1 MKSKTAQERLQK
13 QLIQTRIANK
23 EDKRQQIRKNIE
35 RSSRLL
41 DNYYNPNLHPNHWQ
55 TTGAIKHKHNYIY
68 GETGLGYKIPSFQNE
83 SSTNQQYNNNTNSK
97 IKQRIIKQQMHYIEF
112 NHLDDNEII
121 VTIEHCSE
129 CDKHQLHTNHVNN
142 IYSHIAK
149 LIQKSI
155 LTRFPFIKVYLKPV
169 DEDKLSSRIGAFEIQ
184 YASRI
189 SNQTLIVPL
198 FSKLNTGI
206 WPSIYNVIYK
216 ISSLVPEFE
225 IKCILYDSEE
235 ERNESVINVN
245 DNINQNA
252 YLLPT
257 KYEKIKINLYL
268 FDNKKIQQYSQEA
281 KDAIDV
287 IYNPKR
293 KIMMYYENQ
302 NQNNNSVSNSMMLRP
317 KSSKDKDSLRT
328 QNEMNMRSSSTQK
341 PKYSLCSESTSSFG
355 NYSAVSTYS
364 KFNYNNTSHLQLQH
378 QLNFNQTN
386 SLSHLHKLKQIDDS
400 DVINSVKGKLL
411 SSGYTNIEGILTFHN
426 VPYDT
431 YLIEIENNR
440 NFLQCAAVLKFT
452 QIMKP
457 NINTS
462 KYTINK
468 IFRLKRQIDAY
479 LEVYLYSN
487 NNKVEHKMKLIE
499 NARVILIRNYSNEI
513 VGLNSQLEDKF
524 ELKESE
530 IVRGRY
536 EIITTPGTMRI
547 TVHKIGYQPIDKVI
561 ELKCGENKIN
571 IELQ

>member
-1 MKSKTAQERLQK
+1 MKSKTTQERLQK

-41 DNYYNPNLHPNHWQ
+41 DNYYNPNLHSNHWQ

-68 GETGLGYKIPSFQNE
+68 GETGLGYKIPSFQND
-83 SSTNQQYNNNTNSK
+83 QYNNNNTNST
-97 IKQRIIKQQMHYIEF
+97 INQRIIKQQMHYIEF
-112 NHLDDNEII
+112 DHLDDNEII

-129 CDKHQLHTNHVNN
+129 CDKHQSHTNHINN

-184 YASRI
+184 YASKI
-189 SNQTLIVPL
+189 NNQILIVPL

-216 ISSLVPEFE
+216 ISSLVPEFDV
-225 IKCILYDSEE
+225 KCILYDGEE
-235 ERNESVINVN
+235 ERNENINMN
-245 DNINQNA
+245 NHINQNS
-252 YLLPT
+252 YLLST
-257 KYEKIKINLYL
+257 KYENIKINLYQ
-268 FDNKKIQQYSQEA
+268 FDTNKIQQYSQEA

-287 IYNPKR
+287 IYNPKK

-302 NQNNNSVSNSMMLRP
+302 SKNNSNSLMMLRP
-317 KSSKDKDSLRT
+317 KSSKDNNS
-328 QNEMNMRSSSTQK
+328 QNGKIIRSNSIQK
-341 PKYSLCSESTSSFG
+341 QNYSMCSASTSSFG
-355 NYSAVSTYS
+355 NYSAVSTHS
-364 KFNYNNTSHLQLQH
+364 QFNNNNNNNKSHLQLQH
-378 QLNFNQTN
+378 QLNFNKTN
-386 SLSHLHKLKQIDDS
+386 TLSNLHKLKQIDDS

-411 SSGYTNIEGILTFHN
+411 SSGYTNIEGVLTFHN

-431 YLIEIENNR
+431 YIIEIENNR
-440 NFLQCAAVLKFT
+440 NFLQCATVLKFSH
-452 QIMKP
+452 IMKT
-457 NINTS
+457 NINNS
-462 KYTINK
+462 IYTINK

-487 NNKVEHKMKLIE
+487 NNNNENDEMKLIE

-536 EIITTPGTMRI
+536 EIITTPGKMRLNVI
-547 TVHKIGYQPIDKVI
+547 KGGYQPIDKEI

>member
-1 MKSKTAQERLQK
+1 MKSKTAKERLQK

-68 GETGLGYKIPSFQNE
+68 GETGLGYKIPSLQKE
-83 SSTNQQYNNNTNSK
+83 SSNNQQQYNNSK
-97 IKQRIIKQQMHYIEF
+97 IKQRIIKQQMHYTEF
-112 NHLDDNEII
+112 DHLDNNEII

-129 CDKHQLHTNHVNN
+129 CEKHQSHTNHVNN
-142 IYSHIAK
+142 IYYHIAK

-155 LTRFPFIKVYLKPV
+155 ITRFPFIKVYLKPV

-184 YASRI
+184 YASKI
-189 SNQTLIVPL
+189 NNQILIVPL

-216 ISSLVPEFE
+216 ISSVVPEFDV
-225 IKCILYDSEE
+225 KCILYDGEE
-235 ERNESVINVN
+235 ERNENINMN
-245 DNINQNA
+245 ANINNQNA

-257 KYEKIKINLYL
+257 KYENIKINLYQ
-268 FDNKKIQQYSQEA
+268 FDTNKIQQYSQEA

-287 IYNPKR
+287 IYNPKK
-293 KIMMYYENQ
+293 KIMMYYEKQ
-302 NQNNNSVSNSMMLRP
+302 NKSNSLMMLRP
-317 KSSKDKDSLRT
+317 KSSKDNNS
-328 QNEMNMRSSSTQK
+328 QNEKILRSSSTQK
-341 PKYSLCSESTSSFG
+341 QNYSMCSASTSSFG
-355 NYSAVSTYS
+355 NYSAVSTYDQCNKS
-364 KFNYNNTSHLQLQH
+364 NNNKSHLQLQH
-378 QLNFNQTN
+378 QLNFNKTN
-386 SLSHLHKLKQIDDS
+386 ILSNLHKLKQIDDS

-411 SSGYTNIEGILTFHN
+411 SSGYTNIEGVLTFHN

-431 YLIEIENNR
+431 YIIEIENNR
-440 NFLQCAAVLKFT
+440 NFLQCGTVLKFSH
-452 QIMKP
+452 IMKS
-457 NINTS
+457 NINNS
-462 KYTINK
+462 IYTINK

-487 NNKVEHKMKLIE
+487 NNNNNNEHEEMKLIE
-499 NARVILIRNYSNEI
+499 NARVILVRNYSNEI

-536 EIITTPGTMRI
+536 EIITTPGKMRLN
-547 TVHKIGYQPIDKVI
+547 VLKEGYQPIDKLI